1 MLKGFA
7 EIKEARQQGG
17 ERDKFAKL
25 NLRDYDG
32 STKTIRIVG
41 PVYPMGQHWVKRRAK
56 DGTVKQFPALCANY
70 DPKTDS
76 FHDNGCPYCKAHIS
90 FNKRYYANCIDRD
103 EVENEPKRLPE
114 HTKSENKGIESEDYG
129 FKVHFKDADSKSWT
143 PVKVISFPTGVG
155 RDIGALEKTKNAKV
169 SKKTGKKVVF
179 PVGHAKYGFD
189 IDVLYEASRKAKAW
203 TIEFA
208 ESTPLSEEELAYL
221 YWDLSTSQWL
231 KPVDVEA
238 AIEDFNKVKDS
249 IIFPESEDSDEDES
263 ALPANQ
269 KKAKKKASEL
279 EDDDEEEDEDDEPVS
294 KKKKAKKKVEIE
306 DEDEEEDDIDASDD
320 EDEED
325 DDDEPVSK
333 KKKKQIEEDDE
344 EDDDDT
350 DDEDEEEDDDD
361 TDDDNSDEDDELDF

>member
-143 PVKVISFPTGVG
+143 PVKVRSGP
-155 RDIGALEKTKNAKV
+155 
-169 SKKTGKKVVF
+169 
-179 PVGHAKYGFD
+179 
-189 IDVLYEASRKAKAW
+189 ASEGLPR
-203 TIEFA
+203 
-208 ESTPLSEEELAYL
+208 SP
-221 YWDLSTSQWL
+221 
-231 KPVDVEA
+231 
-238 AIEDFNKVKDS
+238 
-249 IIFPESEDSDEDES
+249 
-263 ALPANQ
+263 LPARGLR
-269 KKAKKKASEL
+269 S
-279 EDDDEEEDEDDEPVS
+279 
-294 KKKKAKKKVEIE
+294 
-306 DEDEEEDDIDASDD
+306 
-320 EDEED
+320 
-325 DDDEPVSK
+325 
-333 KKKKQIEEDDE
+333 
-344 EDDDDT
+344 
-350 DDEDEEEDDDD
+350 
-361 TDDDNSDEDDELDF
+361 